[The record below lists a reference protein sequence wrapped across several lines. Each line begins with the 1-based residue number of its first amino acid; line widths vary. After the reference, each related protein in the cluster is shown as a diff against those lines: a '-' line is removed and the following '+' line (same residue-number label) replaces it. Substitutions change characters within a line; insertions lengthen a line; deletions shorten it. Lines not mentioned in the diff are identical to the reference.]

1 MNTARGSEWETGV
14 QGARAGFPGR
24 RWRLGLPILSAIL
37 LAVSAACMPALAQMA
52 PRRTGAMVLA
62 SLDKAQQAVAA
73 RAGAS
78 RDTHLATARD
88 TLAGMMS
95 SLRASLGG
103 DADKPVDILD
113 ARERADALRAQAAAQ
128 RVQAWLEASSGTCA
142 ADEAAAMAAALDA
155 GVGQLAH
162 ATGSQKAPL
171 PVVDGIE
178 TMDRRPLFV
187 LRQHGPAPVFAL
199 LGENLLDAQCANPT
213 VTATDLQGRTLDA
226 QPRVTAVQASR
237 IELAWPGAA
246 ALPPGSYV
254 LHVASKRKAFL
265 RGCTAQPDAVAALQ
279 VAPPLRF
286 SVGYALVAVCGG
298 SGDDVVPLG
307 QGTLP
312 DITARGAMASQAI
325 DTSACPAPTSY
336 TVTAAVRAADGKAA
350 TVGPITQS
358 ADATI
363 TAGLPGGL
371 TLSWDPSVRRIFV
384 RSGVNACKGV
394 Y

>member
-1 MNTARGSEWETGV
+1 VCWG
-14 QGARAGFPGR
+14 
-24 RWRLGLPILSAIL
+24 LGLSIL
-37 LAVSAACMPALAQMA
+37 LAVSAACAPALAQMA
-52 PRRTGAMVLA
+52 PRLTGAMVLA
-62 SLDKAQQAVAA
+62 SLDKAQQAVSA
-73 RAGAS
+73 RAGAF
-78 RDTHLATARD
+78 RDAHLAAAGD
-88 TLAGMMS
+88 ALAGMAS

-103 DADKPVDILD
+103 DADKPVEILD
-113 ARERADALRAQAAAQ
+113 ARERAAALRAQAAGQ
-128 RVQAWLEASSGTCA
+128 RVQAWLDASSGACT

-155 GVGQLAH
+155 GIGQLAR

-171 PVVDGIE
+171 PVVDGVE

-187 LRQHGPAPVFAL
+187 LRQHGPAPAFAL
-199 LGENLLDAQCANPT
+199 VGENLLDAQCANPT
-213 VTATDLQGRTLDA
+213 VTATDLQGHALAA

-246 ALPPGSYV
+246 ALEPGSYV

-265 RGCTAQPDAVAALQ
+265 RGCTAQPEAVAALR

-298 SGDDVVPLG
+298 PAGAVVPLG
-307 QGTLP
+307 KGTLP
-312 DITARGAMASQAI
+312 DIDARGATVSQAI
-325 DTSACPAPTSY
+325 DTSACASPASY
-336 TVTAAVRAADGKAA
+336 TVTATVRAADGKVSTA
-350 TVGPITQS
+350 GPVTQS